1 MRTADFIEPETPAS
15 DGGAELLAAPRNPR
29 ELFLLFRHYDREAT
43 LQGLLDGIDFA
54 GVDPLQVYY
63 SVHRRSPDRLRGALT
78 QGYSAKKHFGAALCS
93 GEFQSRVIA
102 HVLNAFSE
110 KKRTLFVHIPKC
122 AGSDLSHHLAPRFL
136 SFEQRL
142 ASELWVSKEAL
153 FEALAE
159 AAKAIETADEI
170 FVHGHIEL
178 HRYFAAAG
186 LRPGDR
192 VFTILRDPV
201 EMAISQANYAITLL
215 VKDPEGSRPD
225 ARRNLEL
232 LGLTCLPERSSPETL
247 KELALQAFL
256 DTRITQPNLI
266 CWYLG
271 GNRRDAREAIRN
283 LVVNNIEV
291 TETGRY
297 NAWLW
302 ERWGIASRTRENSSS
317 KFLARDD
324 VAGYAE
330 HIDRLTGED
339 RNVFDLISWAL
350 SQQAAPSIRGA
361 ELLALVA
368 NGGPY
373 RVDFERDE
381 IIRRPG

>member
-122 AGSDLSHHLAPRFL
+122 AGSDLSHHLVPRFL

-142 ASELWVSKEAL
+142 ASELWVSKEEL
-153 FEALAE
+153 FETLAE

-170 FVHGHIEL
+170 FDTGTL
-178 HRYFAAAG
+178 PPRGF
-186 LRPGDR
+186 DR
-192 VFTILRDPV
+192 GTVF
-201 EMAISQANYAITLL
+201 S
-215 VKDPEGSRPD
+215 
-225 ARRNLEL
+225 
-232 LGLTCLPERSSPETL
+232 RSSAIPSRW
-247 KELALQAFL
+247 QSRR
-256 DTRITQPNLI
+256 RITRSR
-266 CWYLG
+266 CW
-271 GNRRDAREAIRN
+271 
-283 LVVNNIEV
+283 
-291 TETGRY
+291 
-297 NAWLW
+297 
-302 ERWGIASRTRENSSS
+302 
-317 KFLARDD
+317 
-324 VAGYAE
+324 
-330 HIDRLTGED
+330 
-339 RNVFDLISWAL
+339 
-350 SQQAAPSIRGA
+350 
-361 ELLALVA
+361 
-368 NGGPY
+368 
-373 RVDFERDE
+373 
-381 IIRRPG
+381 